1 MKIALVTGASSG
13 LGREFVRQIAEQ
25 GKVEEIWAIA
35 RRRDRLEALQSISAV
50 PIRVLAL
57 DLTRPG
63 DMEYLRNT
71 LQDELPDIRILVNA
85 AGMGRMGPTVDI
97 PAKDNDAMIDLN
109 CRAAVDVTDAAF
121 PYLHPGSQ
129 VLEICSTAGF
139 QPIPG
144 LNVYAATKALIVGW
158 GGTLFY
164 TFVFRFLRAR
174 TGGYHAKTPHGCL
187 LGSVCCQ
194 SVMLFLSAHMPDP
207 VVSAFIA
214 GFSCLSIALFG
225 PANHPELHLSE
236 KELKALQPRIYIRLL
251 IVVALTAVLLFFR
264 PDWGACTAFGVFAAA
279 LLLVISL
286 QGYGAQ

>member
-35 RRRDRLEALQSISAV
+35 RRRDRLEALQSISTV

-144 LNVYAATKALIVGW
+144 LNVYAATKAFLLSYTQ
-158 GGTLFY
+158 TLHY
-164 TFVFRFLRAR
+164 ELSLRASMLLR
-174 TGGYHAKTPHGCL
+174 SAPTGSRIPSSLALRKKAGMA
-187 LGSVCCQ
+187 
-194 SVMLFLSAHMPDP
+194 SA
-207 VVSAFIA
+207 I
-214 GFSCLSIALFG
+214 
-225 PANHPELHLSE
+225 
-236 KELKALQPRIYIRLL
+236 IRW
-251 IVVALTAVLLFFR
+251 
-264 PDWGACTAFGVFAAA
+264 PAAA
-279 LLLVISL
+279 RMLCAAPC
-286 QGYGAQ
+286 GTAR

>member
-144 LNVYAATKALIVGW
+144 LNVYAATKAFLLSYTQ
-158 GGTLFY
+158 TLHY
-164 TFVFRFLRAR
+164 ELSPAGIMLLRYAP
-174 TGGYHAKTPHGCL
+174 TGSRIPSSLALRKKAGMA
-187 LGSVCCQ
+187 
-194 SVMLFLSAHMPDP
+194 SA
-207 VVSAFIA
+207 I
-214 GFSCLSIALFG
+214 
-225 PANHPELHLSE
+225 
-236 KELKALQPRIYIRLL
+236 IRW
-251 IVVALTAVLLFFR
+251 
-264 PDWGACTAFGVFAAA
+264 PAAA
-279 LLLVISL
+279 RMLCAAPC
-286 QGYGAQ
+286 GTAR

>member
-1 MKIALVTGASSG
+1 MLLLP
-13 LGREFVRQIAEQ
+13 LG
-25 GKVEEIWAIA
+25 
-35 RRRDRLEALQSISAV
+35 
-50 PIRVLAL
+50 
-57 DLTRPG
+57 
-63 DMEYLRNT
+63 
-71 LQDELPDIRILVNA
+71 
-85 AGMGRMGPTVDI
+85 
-97 PAKDNDAMIDLN
+97 
-109 CRAAVDVTDAAF
+109 
-121 PYLHPGSQ
+121 
-129 VLEICSTAGF
+129 
-139 QPIPG
+139 
-144 LNVYAATKALIVGW
+144 ALIVGW

>member
-85 AGMGRMGPTVDI
+85 AGMGRMGPTVD
-97 PAKDNDAMIDLN
+97 
-109 CRAAVDVTDAAF
+109 VTDAAF

-144 LNVYAATKALIVGW
+144 LNVYAATKAFLLSYTQ
-158 GGTLFY
+158 TLHY
-164 TFVFRFLRAR
+164 E
-174 TGGYHAKTPHGCL
+174 
-187 LGSVCCQ
+187 
-194 SVMLFLSAHMPDP
+194 LSP
-207 VVSAFIA
+207 A
-214 GFSCLSIALFG
+214 GI
-225 PANHPELHLSE
+225 H
-236 KELKALQPRIYIRLL
+236 
-251 IVVALTAVLLFFR
+251 VTAVCPYWVKDTEFIGIAEKGGHGFR
-264 PDWGACTAFGVFAAA
+264 HYPLASRSQDVVRRALRDSALNLRVSTPGLVCTLHRAAA
-279 LLLVISL
+279 KVTPNLLCLPLADWLSHV
-286 QGYGAQ
+286 

>member
-97 PAKDNDAMIDLN
+97 PAKDNETSA
-109 CRAAVDVTDAAF
+109 
-121 PYLHPGSQ
+121 
-129 VLEICSTAGF
+129 
-139 QPIPG
+139 
-144 LNVYAATKALIVGW
+144 
-158 GGTLFY
+158 
-164 TFVFRFLRAR
+164 
-174 TGGYHAKTPHGCL
+174 PHDRPELPRRRGCDRC
-187 LGSVCCQ
+187 GVP
-194 SVMLFLSAHMPDP
+194 LSAPRQSGTGDLLHRG
-207 VVSAFIA
+207 V
-214 GFSCLSIALFG
+214 
-225 PANHPELHLSE
+225 PAHSGAE
-236 KELKALQPRIYIRLL
+236 RIR
-251 IVVALTAVLLFFR
+251 R
-264 PDWGACTAFGVFAAA
+264 H
-279 LLLVISL
+279 
-286 QGYGAQ
+286 

>member
-25 GKVEEIWAIA
+25 GKVEEICAIA

-109 CRAAVDVTDAAF
+109 CRGLTEMTCTCLPWMHKGTRIINLASAAAF
-121 PYLHPGSQ
+121 CPQ
-129 VLEICSTAGF
+129 AKF
-139 QPIPG
+139 A
-144 LNVYAATKALIVGW
+144 VYAATKSYVLSFSRSLAAELKEKGIFVTAVCPGPVDTPFFEVSGKLPGGMKEAVMADPVQVVKQALID
-158 GGTLFY
+158 
-164 TFVFRFLRAR
+164 
-174 TGGYHAKTPHGCL
+174 AKYKKEVSVYGMAMKGAEAATKVLPHGMIL
-187 LGSVCCQ
+187 KAM
-194 SVMLFLSAHMPDP
+194 SVM
-207 VVSAFIA
+207 
-214 GFSCLSIALFG
+214 
-225 PANHPELHLSE
+225 E
-236 KELKALQPRIYIRLL
+236 KITKE
-251 IVVALTAVLLFFR
+251 
-264 PDWGACTAFGVFAAA
+264 
-279 LLLVISL
+279 
-286 QGYGAQ
+286 

>member
-109 CRAAVDVTDAAF
+109 CRAVDVTDAAF

-144 LNVYAATKALIVGW
+144 LNVYAATKAFLLSYTQ
-158 GGTLFY
+158 TLHY
-164 TFVFRFLRAR
+164 E
-174 TGGYHAKTPHGCL
+174 
-187 LGSVCCQ
+187 
-194 SVMLFLSAHMPDP
+194 LSP
-207 VVSAFIA
+207 A
-214 GFSCLSIALFG
+214 GI
-225 PANHPELHLSE
+225 H
-236 KELKALQPRIYIRLL
+236 
-251 IVVALTAVLLFFR
+251 VTAVCPYWVKDTEFIGIAEKGGHVKKGEPVIVTEAMKMETTITSPVDGIVSEIHVKAGSRIESGDLLM
-264 PDWGACTAFGVFAAA
+264 
-279 LLLVISL
+279 VIE
-286 QGYGAQ
+286 